1 MEYYKIL
8 LVDDEL
14 EIRDGMIQKLDWHTL
29 GYDGAA
35 AAENG
40 VEALEKAEQVQ
51 PDVIMT
57 DIRMPF
63 MDGLEFIGK
72 VIELRPAVKIIVFSG
87 FDDFEYA
94 QKAINLGVEEYILK
108 PVSARQLEQSLVRL
122 KSKMDEE
129 LEQKR
134 NIDLLRRSY
143 EDSFPILKEQ
153 FFVSVI
159 EGRMLPRQIEQWLN
173 QYKLSFA
180 SRYKVVAVLSAGDNS
195 FPGGRKND
203 FAGSEELIPIAVRK
217 TAEDIVGKYH
227 ELHSFFYSNYIVL
240 VVALEWE
247 SQISLLCQEVNEAC
261 REGCRIT
268 SSDVTAGIGGIYT
281 RWEELKYSFKEAE
294 NALEYSTLLRKEGR
308 LAAYI
313 KDVEPEDT
321 TSRLQLE
328 EHDERLLLNAI
339 KGNNCDKVRSQI
351 ERFFARLEQ
360 ASLPFYQYQMYIMEI
375 FTVIMKLVNVY
386 QLDTKAVFDGETNY
400 ISAVLGLHSLEE
412 IKNWFITTCGRVSR
426 LIQKERTDTGEKL
439 IEKAKQYVE
448 ENYTDAELSVESLC
462 DNLHIS
468 PAYFST
474 IFKKETGV
482 NFISYLTDMRMEHA
496 MKLLDTTDDKTY
508 MIAAKSGYAEPNYFS
523 YAFKKHVGMS
533 PSKYR
538 KRLEEQD

>member
-14 EIRDGMIQKLDWHTL
+14 EIRDGMIQKLDWHKL
-29 GYDGAA
+29 GYDVAA

-94 QKAINLGVEEYILK
+94 QKAIKLGVEEYILK

-227 ELHSFFYSNYIVL
+227 ELHSFFIPIISCLWLRWSGNRRYHFCARRSTRPAGKAAVL
-240 VVALEWE
+240 LL
-247 SQISLLCQEVNEAC
+247 QMSLPGSAVS
-261 REGCRIT
+261 IH
-268 SSDVTAGIGGIYT
+268 GGRSLNIPSKRRKT
-281 RWEELKYSFKEAE
+281 RWNTARCSGK
-294 NALEYSTLLRKEGR
+294 
-308 LAAYI
+308 
-313 KDVEPEDT
+313 KDG
-321 TSRLQLE
+321 LQ
-328 EHDERLLLNAI
+328 
-339 KGNNCDKVRSQI
+339 
-351 ERFFARLEQ
+351 
-360 ASLPFYQYQMYIMEI
+360 
-375 FTVIMKLVNVY
+375 
-386 QLDTKAVFDGETNY
+386 
-400 ISAVLGLHSLEE
+400 
-412 IKNWFITTCGRVSR
+412 
-426 LIQKERTDTGEKL
+426 RT
-439 IEKAKQYVE
+439 
-448 ENYTDAELSVESLC
+448 
-462 DNLHIS
+462 
-468 PAYFST
+468 
-474 IFKKETGV
+474 
-482 NFISYLTDMRMEHA
+482 
-496 MKLLDTTDDKTY
+496 
-508 MIAAKSGYAEPNYFS
+508 
-523 YAFKKHVGMS
+523 
-533 PSKYR
+533 
-538 KRLEEQD
+538 